1 MMPPRQLWL
10 FKLGCWTAVAI
21 AGVYLVVHVMTFGI
35 SATDAGRQALAMSE
49 SSRFAVIG
57 GGTHSLADLLGAAS
71 LMFDILLAAMG
82 AAGLAAAQTSDRVV
96 VRGVARVFSI
106 ACVTLVI
113 IALLDVSLVFAML
126 LAALSVC
133 FILASVVS
141 PEG

>member
-1 MMPPRQLWL
+1 MPPRQLWL
-10 FKLGCWTAVAI
+10 FKLGCWTAIAI
-21 AGVYLVVHVMTFGI
+21 AVAYLVLHVMAFGLA
-35 SATDAGRQALAMSE
+35 ATDAGRQALAAAGAG
-49 SSRFAVIG
+49 RVAVLG
-57 GGTHSLADLLGAAS
+57 GGVHSMADLFGAAS

-82 AAGLAAAQTSDRVV
+82 AAGLAAARTDDRTV

-106 ACVTLVI
+106 ASVTLVV

>member
-1 MMPPRQLWL
+1 MPPRQLWI
-10 FKLGCWTAVAI
+10 FKLGCWATLATAVA
-21 AGVYLVVHVMTFGI
+21 YLVLHVMAFGL
-35 SATDAGRQALAMSE
+35 STTDAGRQALAMAE
-49 SSRFAVIG
+49 SSRFTIAG
-57 GGTHSLADLLGAAS
+57 GGTRSLADLLGAAS

-82 AAGLAAAQTSDRVV
+82 AAGLAAARTNDRVV

-106 ACVTLVI
+106 ACVVLVV